1 MTHAAVRIIRQ
12 EHAALGKAVRAMQS
26 LLARDRHKEATPDI
40 QALRA
45 LLFYVDEFSEKRH
58 HRKESEL
65 LIPKLRAHSALAR
78 ELLDRIEDDHART
91 DFKIRNVERAL
102 TAYEMMGEIRRHALE
117 EAVDRFAQFCQE
129 HMSLEEREV
138 LPQAE
143 RVLSADEWIELD
155 TAFCANDDYL
165 AGQEPEDEYRAF
177 FARLSQILRDAEAAD
192 RTDHDAVDNALLL
205 GMAGRAST
213 EMSKARLP

>member
-1 MTHAAVRIIRQ
+1 MTHAAARIILQ
-12 EHAALGKAVRAMQS
+12 EHAALGELVRAMQS
-26 LLARDRHKEATPDI
+26 SLARDRQQEATPDF

-65 LIPKLRAHSALAR
+65 LIPKLRAHCALAR
-78 ELLDRIEDDHART
+78 EVLDRIEDDHARS
-91 DFKIRNVERAL
+91 DFKIRNMERAL
-102 TAYEMMGEIRRHALE
+102 TAYEMMGETRRHAFE

-143 RVLSADEWIELD
+143 RVLSGDDWLELD
-155 TAFCANDDYL
+155 TAFRANHDYL
-165 AGQEPEDEYRAF
+165 AGQEPEDDYRAF
-177 FARLSQILRDAEAAD
+177 FARISQILRRAEAVAAPGD
-192 RTDHDAVDNALLL
+192 RAVDTAPLT
-205 GMAGRAST
+205 GMAGCAGI
-213 EMSKARLP
+213 ENARLP